1 MNFAVDGKVAYA
13 ATGGRAFDASLP
25 AAIMIHGAGMDHTV
39 WTLPARSL
47 AHRGRAVLAPDLPGH
62 GRSAGPALRDISAMS
77 SWILRFMSAVGL
89 EEAALVGHSMGALV
103 ALDTAARAPDRV
115 KRLALLGA
123 AGRMPVHPDLLKAA
137 AGDRPEAAEL
147 IVSWAHGP
155 VGHLGGGPAPGL
167 WLLGGARRL
176 LEQAPE
182 GVLAADLAACDA
194 FDAVAAA
201 GRVACPTL
209 LLLGAEDKMTPPGRA
224 KPLAGALRQVETVL
238 LPGAGHM
245 LTSEA
250 PDAVI
255 DALLRFV

>member
-1 MNFAVDGKVAYA
+1 MNFEVDGKAVYA

-25 AAIMIHGAGMDHTV
+25 AVIMIHGAGMDHTV

-62 GRSAGPALRDISAMS
+62 GRTPGPGLTDIAAMS
-77 SWILRFMSAVGL
+77 AWVVRLMDAAKV

-103 ALDTAARAPDRV
+103 ALDAAARAPGRV

-137 AGDRPEAAEL
+137 AANKPEAADL

-155 VGHLGGGPAPGL
+155 VGHLGRGPAPGL
-167 WLLGGARRL
+167 WLMGGARRL
-176 LEQAPE
+176 LERTPE

-194 FDAVAAA
+194 YDAVAAA
-201 GRVACPTL
+201 SRVVSPVL
-209 LLLGAEDKMTPPGRA
+209 LLLGSEDKMTPLARA
-224 KPLAGALRQVETVL
+224 KPLVAALRQAETLL

-245 LTSEA
+245 LTSET

-255 DALLRFV
+255 DALLRFL